1 MKSLSNLIWLVAFAA
16 SVASS
21 QEITSETLGSRQFRL
36 VLKSPTI
43 LEVTKA
49 QNLLLPKTLELCQ
62 GLEPIL
68 GHYEFSSRAPIEGQA
83 PSDEPTVFQLTQ
95 DVSCGADSVT
105 PQIASARNS
114 TFGVA
119 KIDQQQSREEFVKAV
134 SIAYLRQRSEGAF
147 EQAYGTFSEAMRT
160 FQPLEEWKK
169 QNSDFNAAAGKR
181 KSTSVWRITVY
192 DNPPNAPEPGIYV
205 AADYE
210 SEFERVPFQ
219 CGYLIWFQ
227 TTEERFA
234 ITREESGS
242 LPLTLVERLPKEQI
256 AEIRR
261 QFGCPAR

>member
-1 MKSLSNLIWLVAFAA
+1 MKKLRNLVGLLAFVA

-21 QEITSETLGSRQFRL
+21 QEITTETLGRGQFRL
-36 VLKSPTI
+36 VLKSPAI
-43 LEVTKA
+43 LEVSKA
-49 QNLLLPKTLELCQ
+49 QNLLLPKALELCQ
-62 GLEPIL
+62 GIEPLL

-83 PSDEPTVFQLTQ
+83 PSTEPTEFQLTQ
-95 DVSCGADSVT
+95 DVFCGAESA
-105 PQIASARNS
+105 PQIASARHS
-114 TFGVA
+114 AFGVV
-119 KIDQQQSREEFVKAV
+119 KTDQQQSLEDFVKAA
-134 SIAYLRQRSEGAF
+134 SMAYLLERAEGAF
-147 EQAYGTFSEAMRT
+147 ERAYGAFSEAMRA

-169 QNSDFNAAAGKR
+169 QNSDFNVAAGKR
-181 KSTSVWRITVY
+181 KSTSIWRITVY

-219 CGYLIWFQ
+219 CGYVIWFQ
-227 TTEERFA
+227 STEERFA

-242 LPLTLVERLPKEQI
+242 LPLNMVERLPQEQI